1 MDRLVS
7 EQRDAIIELA
17 RRFGWRLVVLFG
29 SAATGSGGRDL
40 DLAVMPGTVP
50 DLLEQGRWLAALESV
65 LAPRAVDL
73 LVLTTS
79 VSPLIRFEVFR
90 AGVCLFEAQEGL
102 FDREQDRAFFLYAD
116 TGKFRRESLEVLR
129 G

>member
-1 MDRLVS
+1 M
-7 EQRDAIIELA
+7 
-17 RRFGWRLVVLFG
+17 LFG

-79 VSPLIRFEVFR
+79 VSPLIQFEVFR